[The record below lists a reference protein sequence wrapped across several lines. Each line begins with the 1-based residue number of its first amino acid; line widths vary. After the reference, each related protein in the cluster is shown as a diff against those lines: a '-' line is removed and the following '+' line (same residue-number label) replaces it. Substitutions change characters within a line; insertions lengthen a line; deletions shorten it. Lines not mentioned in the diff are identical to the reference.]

1 MVTTI
6 QLNENTLNMLKQ
18 LKAEMEVRS
27 YEEAI
32 SRLVAQRV
40 KGKSFAGS
48 LKKYLKKG
56 ETAEDWI
63 EEIHKERRQ
72 SDRY

>member
-6 QLNENTLNMLKQ
+6 QINEQTLEILKRI
-18 LKAEMEVRS
+18 KEEVQAKS

-32 SRLVAQRV
+32 KKMIIDRT
-40 KGKSFAGS
+40 KKKSMAGS

-56 ETAEDWI
+56 ETFRDLLKELQN
-63 EEIHKERRQ
+63 ERRN
-72 SDRY
+72 SDRF